1 MSAFVISKRFNATYK
16 FAFTSKK
23 GKTIFTSS
31 GYELKFEC
39 EAAIENLRANI
50 DNCTYIKQKA
60 SNGKYFFKIL
70 LEGQEVAIS
79 RKYASL
85 LRLEIGIDEVV
96 RFASTAEVL
105 DFTINDFTFFE

>member
-1 MSAFVISKRFNATYK
+1 MGAFVISKRFNATYT

-39 EAAIENLRANI
+39 EAAIENLRTNI
-50 DNCTYIKQKA
+50 DNCTYTKQKA
-60 SNGKYFFKIL
+60 SNGKYFFKIM
-70 LEGQEVAIS
+70 LENQEVAIS

-85 LRLEIGIDEVV
+85 LWLEKGIDEVV